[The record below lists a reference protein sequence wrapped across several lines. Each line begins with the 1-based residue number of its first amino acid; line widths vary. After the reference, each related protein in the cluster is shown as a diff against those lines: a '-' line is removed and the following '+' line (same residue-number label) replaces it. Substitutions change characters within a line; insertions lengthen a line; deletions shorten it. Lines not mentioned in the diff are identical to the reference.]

1 MVNNMKPLKIP
12 YGKNKNL
19 IITKDFIS
27 IFMGVLILVAD
38 ALLAGILQLFEFGFD
53 LSYLKTTEF
62 WTSYAIKLAISYT
75 ALFGAYIIKKNA
87 NKQNPKFLIQREKIK
102 ESKDAIVKARK
113 IANCKNW
120 LKFVYN
126 YTKKVEIYQDIIT
139 KKYEKLVYAEPEE
152 PDKDSYNLESFFG
165 RLKYNNA
172 KANYHKALNQ
182 YKKTEEH
189 RKYCERQLMVCDKH
203 FEIIAAY
210 KKHDMEEVKRL
221 QDEIKDIDCMKN
233 YRLRYKNITY
243 NRLFNVD
250 LGSNKH
256 DNSIDYNEAG
266 MLAKKILPAIITGLI
281 SCTLL
286 SSLFVKTQAFSLNTI
301 LLIVLNLFLMA
312 WFTFTGIRIADS
324 FILGTVYAADG
335 NRLIIC
341 EEFIEDCALNGD
353 AWTQEIDTC
362 LDLNVE
368 TGKEKQ
374 AKDAGVPKIEDVHIP
389 PIRNIHAK

>member
-1 MVNNMKPLKIP
+1 MKPLKIP
-12 YGKNKNL
+12 YGKNKHL
-19 IITKDFIS
+19 IVTKDIIS
-27 IFMGVLILVAD
+27 MFMGVLILIAD
-38 ALLAGILQLFEFGFD
+38 ALLAGLLQLYEFGFD

-62 WTSYAIKLAISYT
+62 WTSYAMKLAISYT

-87 NKQNPKFLIQREKIK
+87 NKRNPKFLIQREKIK

-113 IANCKNW
+113 IGNCKNW

-126 YTKKVEIYQDIIT
+126 YTKKVEIYQGIIT
-139 KKYEKLVYAEPEE
+139 KKYEKLIYTEPEE
-152 PDKDSYNLESFFG
+152 PDKDSYNLESFLG

-172 KANYHKALNQ
+172 KANYNKALNK

-189 RKYCERQLMVCDKH
+189 RKYYEQQLMVCDKH
-203 FEIIAAY
+203 FKIIDAY
-210 KKHDMEEVKRL
+210 KKHNMLEVQRL

-233 YRLRYKNITY
+233 CRLRYKNVTY

-250 LGSNKH
+250 LGSSKH
-256 DNSIDYNEAG
+256 DNSIEYNEAST
-266 MLAKKILPAIITGLI
+266 LAKKILSAIVTGFI
-281 SCTLL
+281 SCGLL
-286 SSLFVKTQAFSLNTI
+286 TSLIIDPQTVSGNTI
-301 LLIVLNLFLMA
+301 LLIILNLFLIA

-353 AWTQEIDTC
+353 DCVQEIDTR

-368 TGKEKQ
+368 SEKEKQ
-374 AKDAGVPKIEDVHIP
+374 KKDDSTTRVE
-389 PIRNIHAK
+389 